1 MESRPSLPE
10 PDADEL
16 AHVAAV
22 RARII
27 AAIDEAGGRL
37 SFERYMDLALY
48 APGLGYYLAGARSFG
63 RDGDFITAPELSP
76 LFGATLARQCADV
89 LEHSG
94 GSILE
99 FGGGSGRLAAALLAE
114 LAARDALPESY
125 CILELSPALRAR
137 QRETIAAGAPAAL
150 ARVRW
155 LTDAPA
161 APLDGVVIANEVLDA
176 LPVRLFARAQGTDFE
191 RGVTHEASGA
201 LAWTRWPADAALSA
215 AIAQCFAPSPPPAD
229 YVSEVNLRL
238 RLWLADLPRFLRRG
252 VALLIDYG
260 DTRRERYHP
269 HNDGGSLR
277 CYFRHRVLDDPLR
290 HPGLQDITVSVDFTR
305 VAEEAGDA
313 GFAVLGYATQAS
325 FLLACGIEDCLQA
338 RLAAPAEHARLAL
351 EARILLLPQEM
362 GTRCKVL
369 ALGRDY
375 AEPLRGFRLRDE
387 RHRL

>member
-22 RARII
+22 RARIVE
-27 AAIDEAGGRL
+27 AIDRAGGRL
-37 SFERYMDLALY
+37 SFADYMDLALY
-48 APGLGYYLAGARSFG
+48 APGLGYYVAGARSFG
-63 RDGDFITAPELSP
+63 RDGDFVTAPELSP
-76 LFGATLARQCADV
+76 LFGATLAQQCAEV
-89 LEHSG
+89 LARTG

-99 FGGGSGRLAAALLAE
+99 FGGGSGRLAATLLAE
-114 LAARDALPESY
+114 LAARGALPDSY
-125 CILELSPALRAR
+125 CILELSPGLRAR
-137 QRETIAAGAPAAL
+137 QRETIAAGAPEAL

-161 APLDGVVIANEVLDA
+161 LPLAGVVIANEVLDA
-176 LPVRLFARAQGTDFE
+176 LPVRLFARVAGADFE
-191 RGVTHEASGA
+191 RGVTHAASGD

-229 YVSEVNLRL
+229 YVSEINLRM
-238 RLWLADLPRFLRRG
+238 RTWLADLPRFLRRG
-252 VALLIDYG
+252 VALLVDYG
-260 DTRRERYHP
+260 DTRRERYHA

-290 HPGLQDITVSVDFTR
+290 HPGLQDITASVDFTR
-305 VAEEAGDA
+305 VAEDACDA
-313 GFAVLGYATQAS
+313 GFTVLGYATQAS
-325 FLLACGIEDCLQA
+325 FLLACGIEERLQA
-338 RLAAPAEHARLAL
+338 RLGVPGDHARLAL

-375 AEPLRGFRLRDE
+375 GAPLLGFRLRDE